1 MHCLPA
7 IQSVAVRVATP
18 FAARLA
24 ASILIEDG
32 ATRLYLIVFLTDFHR
47 AWWVRAQKGRD
58 QRPRTRTKAHRPRER
73 AIPSQQGHGAQRR
86 SLPSHPEPS
95 SQGPKGRADFLAA
108 RGTGEIGRAHV

>member
-1 MHCLPA
+1 M
-7 IQSVAVRVATP
+7 
-18 FAARLA
+18 
-24 ASILIEDG
+24 
-32 ATRLYLIVFLTDFHR
+32 VFLADFQR

-86 SLPSHPEPS
+86 SLPSHPAPS

-108 RGTGEIGRAHV
+108 RGTGGLAQPGQWGRPLDRKSAVEGKRWAVLVDYGGARIIK